1 MASVTE
7 TDLRS
12 RTIRSLVWR
21 FFEQGGSA
29 IIQLVVQVVMA
40 RLLTPSEFGALAI
53 MLVFVNVGNVVVQS
67 GLNTAIIQAPDVTD
81 EDFDTVFWMSLAI
94 SLMLYLA
101 VFAGAPVIGDFY
113 GLPFLV
119 TPLRVLVLVLVVNA
133 YNAIQ
138 EAIVARGFDF
148 QKTFRST
155 VVAAV
160 VSGTL
165 GVGCALM
172 GGGLWALV
180 IQQLSYQVTKCLS
193 LAVQIPWKP
202 RPAFRRGRARVLFG
216 FGWKLLASGVLDQL
230 SQSVS
235 DLIIGRVFASGELG
249 LVSQGKKYPQQLGTL
264 LDSVIQPV
272 MLSAVSRVQDD
283 TDRVRRLMRRALKT
297 STFIVA
303 PSMCAFALVAPILVP
318 ALLGPQWASAVPF
331 LRVYCLAYALL
342 PIHTTNLQVLN
353 GMGRS
358 DIFLGL
364 EVIKVAIGL
373 FALVVAVCC
382 FRNIYAIVLAA
393 ALSNMICT
401 FINAFPNK
409 RVVGYPY
416 LRQLRDIAPAFGLAA
431 LATAAAWPLGSCAL
445 GAAGT
450 VALQLLA
457 FSATYLL
464 TAWLLRVEELSYLL
478 RVAQQAMGGRED
490 S

>member
-1 MASVTE
+1 M
-7 TDLRS
+7 
-12 RTIRSLVWR
+12 
-21 FFEQGGSA
+21 
-29 IIQLVVQVVMA
+29 
-40 RLLTPSEFGALAI
+40 
-53 MLVFVNVGNVVVQS
+53 
-67 GLNTAIIQAPDVTD
+67 
-81 EDFDTVFWMSLAI
+81 
-94 SLMLYLA
+94 
-101 VFAGAPVIGDFY
+101 
-113 GLPFLV
+113 
-119 TPLRVLVLVLVVNA
+119 
-133 YNAIQ
+133 
-138 EAIVARGFDF
+138 
-148 QKTFRST
+148 
-155 VVAAV
+155 
-160 VSGTL
+160 
-165 GVGCALM
+165 
-172 GGGLWALV
+172 
-180 IQQLSYQVTKCLS
+180 
-193 LAVQIPWKP
+193 
-202 RPAFRRGRARVLFG
+202 
-216 FGWKLLASGVLDQL
+216 LDQL

-373 FALVVAVCC
+373 FALVVAVYS

-431 LATAAAWPLGSCAL
+431 LATAVAWPLGSCAL

-464 TAWLLRVEELSYLL
+464 MAWLLRVEELSYLL
-478 RVAQQAMGGRED
+478 RAAQQAMGGRED

>member
-7 TDLRS
+7 ADLRS
-12 RTIRSLVWR
+12 RAIRSLVWR
-21 FFEQGGSA
+21 LFEQGGSA
-29 IIQLVVQVVMA
+29 IIQLVVQIVMA
-40 RLLTPSEFGALAI
+40 RLLTPVEFGALAI

-67 GLNTAIIQAPDVTD
+67 GLNTAIVQAPDVTD

-94 SLMLYLA
+94 SVVLYLA
-101 VFAGAPVIGDFY
+101 VFAAAPLIGDFY
-113 GLPFLV
+113 GLPSLV

-138 EAIVARGFDF
+138 EAIVARRLDF

-160 VSGTL
+160 VSGAL

-180 IQQLSYQVTKCLS
+180 VQQLSYQVAKCLV

-202 RPAFRRGRARVLFG
+202 RRVFSYGRARMLFG
-216 FGWKLLASGVLDQL
+216 FGWKLLVSGVLDQL

-249 LVSQGKKYPQQLGTL
+249 LVSQGKKYPQQLGML

-283 TDRVRRLMRRALKT
+283 ADRVRRLMRRALKT
-297 STFIVA
+297 STFIVV
-303 PSMCAFALVAPILVP
+303 PSMCAFALVAPTLVP
-318 ALLGPQWASAVPF
+318 ALLGPQWSPAVPF

-364 EVIKVAIGL
+364 EVVKVAMGL
-373 FALVVAVCC
+373 FALVVAVCG
-382 FRNIYAIVLAA
+382 FRNVYAIVLAA
-393 ALSNMICT
+393 ALSNVICT

-409 RVVGYPY
+409 KVVGYPY

-431 LATAAAWPLGSCAL
+431 LAAAAAWPLGSCPL
-445 GAAGT
+445 GAVPT
-450 VALQLLA
+450 IALQLLV
-457 FSATYLL
+457 FSGTYLL
-464 TAWLLRVEELSYLL
+464 VAWLLRVEELSYLL
-478 RVAQQAMGGRED
+478 CAVRQAMAGRGD